1 MVGEL
6 VPSPVDPVT
15 AGVDFWRRYHEFR
28 RVRQEETR
36 PDEPV
41 RNDADE
47 EAHLKRI
54 SPFQAEKYFEVS
66 RGREMLGLLQMSF
79 VESAAHAY
87 ESNRH
92 LGEADVFVRG
102 AERRGR
108 IASSFLPSM
117 LQLIAR

>member
-66 RGREMLGLLQMSF
+66 RGRAMRGLRKMSV
-79 VESAAHAY
+79 VEPAVRGY
-87 ESNRH
+87 DSNKR
-92 LGEADVFVRG
+92 LCEPNVFVRL
-102 AERRGR
+102 
-108 IASSFLPSM
+108 AS
-117 LQLIAR
+117 